1 MVLKK
6 LPSQYKPWVF
16 AFIMSFNTALVVSGV
31 ISFIYSP
38 SIAVFWHKWQMAF
51 FLGWPVVFISI
62 MLLAPIVTKLVSLL
76 VLETD

>member
-16 AFIMSFNTALVVSGV
+16 AFFMSFNTALIVSGV

-38 SIAVFWHKWQMAF
+38 SIEVFWHKWQMAF
-51 FLGWPVVFISI
+51 FLGWPSCIYIYYAACARSY
-62 MLLAPIVTKLVSLL
+62 
-76 VLETD
+76 